1 MRGMSISPSAL
12 NDVSLPLGKETPYP
26 NRYDP
31 TLLYPISRTMGRN
44 AIGVDGQALPFIG
57 WDLWRGY
64 EASWLGVKGL
74 PQVALLKVWVP
85 ATSPNIVES
94 KSFKLYLNSL
104 NNEIFESPQAVSDI
118 IKRDISQA
126 AQADVRVQLI
136 ESNEF
141 ASEHIEEPALSECL
155 DYLDIEITDYHP
167 NASLLA
173 LAPDSVP
180 VEETVFSRL
189 LKSNCPVTGQPDWGS
204 IHIHYAGQRI
214 DHASLLR
221 YIVSFRQH
229 QGFHEQCVEQMFCDI
244 MQRCKPNALSVYAR
258 YTRRGGLDI
267 NPWRATSRAPAPNLQ
282 RSAQQ

>member
-1 MRGMSISPSAL
+1 MWVMSIPSSAL
-12 NDVSLPLGKETPYP
+12 SDVCLPLGKETPYP
-26 NRYDP
+26 SRYDSA
-31 TLLYPISRTMGRN
+31 LLYPISRSVGRN
-44 AIGVDGQALPFIG
+44 AIGISEHDLPFVG

-64 EASWLGVKGL
+64 EASWLGPKGL

-85 ATSPNIVES
+85 ASSPNIVES

-104 NNEIFESPQAVSDI
+104 NNEVFESDLALIEVIEQ
-118 IKRDISQA
+118 DISLA
-126 AQADVRVQLI
+126 IKSEVRVELVK
-136 ESNEF
+136 SSAF
-141 ASEHIEEPALSECL
+141 AAECIEEPSPVECL
-155 DYLDIEITDYHP
+155 DSLDVEISDYHP
-167 NASLLA
+167 NASLLTA
-173 LAPDSVP
+173 LSGSAPITES
-180 VEETVFSRL
+180 VFSRL

-204 IHIHYAGQRI
+204 VHINYTGQRI

-244 MQRCKPNALSVYAR
+244 MKRCQPTALSVYAR

-267 NPWRATSRAPAPNLQ
+267 NPWRATSGMPAPNLQ